1 MFSVR
6 REVVAE
12 GTTAVAGR
20 PREATRS
27 WQRPVTA
34 GVALALLLGNAAG
47 IVWLWYDGGNLTGVD
62 DAAELVTSLARL
74 TGLLGAY
81 LALIQV
87 LLLARLPWLD
97 RLIGFDHLTVVHRW
111 NGNACIALVV
121 AHTVLSVWG
130 YALLDDVS
138 LWAEVETLLGAG
150 VYPGMITATVGTALL
165 VAVGLTSVVIARRRL
180 PYEWWYAIHLA
191 AYAGIALA
199 WFHQIP
205 TGNELALDDVAANY
219 WRALYLVTLGAI
231 VVFRLG
237 VPVVNALRFRL
248 RVAEV
253 VPEGPDVVSVRVT
266 GHRLDGLGARPG
278 QFFLW
283 RFLSHG
289 RWWESHPFSLSEAP
303 NGNSLRMTAKGVG
316 DYTRR
321 LRDLRPGTHVFVE
334 GPFGVFTTEARR
346 CTKTLLIA
354 GGIGITPIRALLDE
368 LDGDTIVLYRVIEED
383 EVLFTDELERVRA
396 HVEVVAGDH
405 EDEHGHD
412 LLSAEHLRELVP
424 DIAERDVF
432 ISGPPGM
439 VSFIERNVRRTG
451 VPRRQIHSERFAL

>member
-1 MFSVR
+1 MRRVR
-6 REVVAE
+6 REVAAAR
-12 GTTAVAGR
+12 TSAVSGR
-20 PREATRS
+20 PQAATRS
-27 WQRPVTA
+27 WSRAVTA

-47 IVWLWYDGGNLTGVD
+47 IVWLWYQGGNVTDVD

-74 TGLLGAY
+74 TGLLAAY

-97 RLIGFDHLTVVHRW
+97 RLVGFDHLTVVHRW
-111 NGNACIALVV
+111 NGHACIVLVV
-121 AHTVLSVWG
+121 AHTLLTVWG

-165 VAVGLTSVVIARRRL
+165 LGVGLTSIAVARRRL

-191 AYAGIALA
+191 AYAAIALA

-205 TGNELALDDVAANY
+205 TGNELAIDEVAANY
-219 WRALYLVTLGAI
+219 WRALYIVTLGAI

-237 VPVVNALRFRL
+237 VPLVNALRFRL
-248 RVAEV
+248 QVAEV
-253 VPEGPDVVSVRVT
+253 VPEGEGAVSVRVT
-266 GHRLDGLGARPG
+266 GRRLDRLGARSG

-283 RFLSHG
+283 RFLTRD
-289 RWWESHPFSLSEAP
+289 RWWEAHPFSLSEAP
-303 NGNSLRMTAKGVG
+303 DGRSLRLTAKAVG
-316 DYTRR
+316 DYTRG
-321 LRDLRPGTHVFVE
+321 LRELPAGTHVVAE

-346 CTKTLLIA
+346 REKTLLIA
-354 GGIGITPIRALLDE
+354 GGIGITPIRALVDE

-383 EVLFTDELERVRA
+383 EALFAEELRDVPARVELL
-396 HVEVVAGDH
+396 VGDH
-405 EDEHGHD
+405 RDDHGRD

-424 DIAERDVF
+424 DIVERDVF
-432 ISGPPGM
+432 VSGPPGL
-439 VSFIERNVRRTG
+439 VNFIERNVRRTG

>member
-1 MFSVR
+1 MR
-6 REVVAE
+6 WWA
-12 GTTAVAGR
+12 A
-20 PREATRS
+20 
-27 WQRPVTA
+27 
-34 GVALALLLGNAAG
+34 VALALLIGNAAG
-47 IVWLWYDGGNLTGVD
+47 IVWLWYANGNVTEVD
-62 DAAELVTSLARL
+62 DTAELVTSIARL
-74 TGLLGAY
+74 TGLLAAY
-81 LALIQV
+81 LALVQV

-97 RLIGFDHLTVVHRW
+97 RLLGFDHLTVVHRW
-111 NGNACIALVV
+111 NGHATIALVV

-165 VAVGLTSVVIARRRL
+165 LAVGLTSVAVARRRL

-205 TGNELALDDVAANY
+205 TGNELAMDEVAANY
-219 WRALYLVTLGAI
+219 WRALYVVMLGAV

-237 VPVVNALRFRL
+237 VPAVNALRFRL

-253 VPEGPDVVSVRVT
+253 VPEGRDVVSVRIT
-266 GHRLDGLGARPG
+266 GRRLDRLDARPG

-283 RFLSHG
+283 RFLTRG
-289 RWWESHPFSLSEAP
+289 RWWEAHPFSLSEAP
-303 NGNSLRMTAKGVG
+303 DGRSLRMTAKAVG
-316 DYTRR
+316 DYTSNMRE
-321 LRDLRPGTHVFVE
+321 LEPGTRVVAE
-334 GPFGVFTTEARR
+334 GPFGVFTSDARR
-346 CTKTLLIA
+346 CDKTVLIA

-368 LDGDTIVLYRVIEED
+368 LDGDTILLYRVIDAD
-383 EVLFTDELERVRA
+383 EAIFAGELERVRA
-396 HVEVVAGDH
+396 RVEVVVGDH
-405 EDEHGHD
+405 LDEHGHK
-412 LLSAEHLRELVP
+412 LLSPEHLRDLVP
-424 DIAERDVF
+424 DLAERDVF

-439 VSFIERNVRRTG
+439 VGTIEKNVRDAG

>member
-1 MFSVR
+1 VR
-6 REVVAE
+6 WWA
-12 GTTAVAGR
+12 A
-20 PREATRS
+20 
-27 WQRPVTA
+27 
-34 GVALALLLGNAAG
+34 VALALLIGNAAG
-47 IVWLWYDGGNLTGVD
+47 IVWLWYANGNVTEVD
-62 DAAELVTSLARL
+62 DTAELVTSIARL
-74 TGLLGAY
+74 TGLLAAY
-81 LALIQV
+81 LALVQV

-97 RLIGFDHLTVVHRW
+97 RLLGFDHLTVVHRW
-111 NGNACIALVV
+111 NGHATIALVV

-165 VAVGLTSVVIARRRL
+165 LAVGLTSVAVARRRL

-205 TGNELALDDVAANY
+205 TGNELAMDEVAANY
-219 WRALYLVTLGAI
+219 WRALYVITLGAV

-237 VPVVNALRFRL
+237 VPAVNALRFRL

-253 VPEGPDVVSVRVT
+253 VPEGRDVVSVRIT
-266 GHRLDGLGARPG
+266 GRRLDRLDARPG

-283 RFLSHG
+283 RFLTRG
-289 RWWESHPFSLSEAP
+289 RWWEAHPFSLSEAP
-303 NGNSLRMTAKGVG
+303 DGRSLRMTAKAVG
-316 DYTRR
+316 DYTSNMRE
-321 LRDLRPGTHVFVE
+321 LEPGTRVVAE
-334 GPFGVFTTEARR
+334 GPFGVFTSDARR
-346 CTKTLLIA
+346 CDKTVFIA

-368 LDGDTIVLYRVIEED
+368 LDGDTILLYRVIDAD
-383 EVLFTDELERVRA
+383 EAIFAGELERVRA
-396 HVEVVAGDH
+396 RVEVVVGDH
-405 EDEHGHD
+405 LDEHGHK
-412 LLSAEHLRELVP
+412 LLSPEHLRDLVP
-424 DIAERDVF
+424 DLAERDVF

-439 VSFIERNVRRTG
+439 VGTIEKNVRDAG

>member
-1 MFSVR
+1 VR
-6 REVVAE
+6 WWA
-12 GTTAVAGR
+12 A
-20 PREATRS
+20 
-27 WQRPVTA
+27 
-34 GVALALLLGNAAG
+34 VALALLIGNAAG
-47 IVWLWYDGGNLTGVD
+47 IVWLWYANGNVTEVD
-62 DAAELVTSLARL
+62 DTAELVTSIARL
-74 TGLLGAY
+74 TGLLAAY
-81 LALIQV
+81 LALVQV

-97 RLIGFDHLTVVHRW
+97 RLLGFDHLTVVHRW
-111 NGNACIALVV
+111 NGHATIALVV

-165 VAVGLTSVVIARRRL
+165 LAVGLTSVAVARRRL

-205 TGNELALDDVAANY
+205 TGNELAMDEVAANY
-219 WRALYLVTLGAI
+219 WRALYVVMLGAV

-237 VPVVNALRFRL
+237 VPAVNALRFRL

-253 VPEGPDVVSVRVT
+253 VPEGRDVVSVRIT
-266 GHRLDGLGARPG
+266 GRRLDRLDARPG

-283 RFLSHG
+283 RFLTRG
-289 RWWESHPFSLSEAP
+289 RWWEAHPFSLSEAP
-303 NGNSLRMTAKGVG
+303 DGRSLRMTAKAVG
-316 DYTRR
+316 DYTSNMRE
-321 LRDLRPGTHVFVE
+321 LEPGTRVVAE
-334 GPFGVFTTEARR
+334 GPFGVFTSDARR
-346 CTKTLLIA
+346 CDKTVLIA

-368 LDGDTIVLYRVIEED
+368 LDGDTILLYRVIDAD
-383 EVLFTDELERVRA
+383 EAIFAGELERVRA
-396 HVEVVAGDH
+396 RVEVVVGDH
-405 EDEHGHD
+405 LDEHGHK
-412 LLSAEHLRELVP
+412 LLSPEHLRDLVP
-424 DIAERDVF
+424 DLAERDVF

-439 VSFIERNVRRTG
+439 VGTIEKNVRDAG

>member
-1 MFSVR
+1 VR
-6 REVVAE
+6 WWA
-12 GTTAVAGR
+12 A
-20 PREATRS
+20 
-27 WQRPVTA
+27 
-34 GVALALLLGNAAG
+34 VALALLIGNAAG
-47 IVWLWYDGGNLTGVD
+47 IVWLWYANGNVTEAD
-62 DAAELVTSLARL
+62 DTAELVTSIARL
-74 TGLLGAY
+74 TGLLAAY
-81 LALIQV
+81 LALVQV

-97 RLIGFDHLTVVHRW
+97 RLLGFDHLTVVHRW
-111 NGNACIALVV
+111 NGHATIALVV

-165 VAVGLTSVVIARRRL
+165 LAVGLTSVAVARRRL

-205 TGNELALDDVAANY
+205 TGNELAMDEVAANY
-219 WRALYLVTLGAI
+219 WRALYVVMLGAV

-237 VPVVNALRFRL
+237 VPAVNALRFRL

-253 VPEGPDVVSVRVT
+253 VPEGRDVVSVRIT
-266 GHRLDGLGARPG
+266 GRRLDRLDARPG

-283 RFLSHG
+283 RFLTRG
-289 RWWESHPFSLSEAP
+289 RWWEAHPFSLSEAP
-303 NGNSLRMTAKGVG
+303 DGRSLRMTAKAVG
-316 DYTRR
+316 DYTSNMRE
-321 LRDLRPGTHVFVE
+321 LEPGTRVVAE
-334 GPFGVFTTEARR
+334 GPFGVFTSDARR
-346 CTKTLLIA
+346 CDKTVLIA

-368 LDGDTIVLYRVIEED
+368 LDGDTILLYRVIDAD
-383 EVLFTDELERVRA
+383 EAIFAGELERVRA
-396 HVEVVAGDH
+396 RVEVVVGDH
-405 EDEHGHD
+405 LDEHGHK
-412 LLSAEHLRELVP
+412 LLSPEHLRDLVP
-424 DIAERDVF
+424 DLAERDVF

-439 VSFIERNVRRTG
+439 VGTIEKNVRDAG

>member
-1 MFSVR
+1 VR
-6 REVVAE
+6 WWA
-12 GTTAVAGR
+12 A
-20 PREATRS
+20 
-27 WQRPVTA
+27 
-34 GVALALLLGNAAG
+34 VALALLIGNAAG
-47 IVWLWYDGGNLTGVD
+47 IVWLWYANGNVTEVD
-62 DAAELVTSLARL
+62 DTAELVTSIARL
-74 TGLLGAY
+74 TGLLAAY
-81 LALIQV
+81 LALVQV

-97 RLIGFDHLTVVHRW
+97 RLLGFDHLTVVHRW
-111 NGNACIALVV
+111 NGHATIALVV

-165 VAVGLTSVVIARRRL
+165 LAVGLTSVAVARRRL

-205 TGNELALDDVAANY
+205 TGNELAMDEVAANY
-219 WRALYLVTLGAI
+219 WRALYVITLGAV

-237 VPVVNALRFRL
+237 VPAVNALRFRL

-253 VPEGPDVVSVRVT
+253 VPEGRDVVSVRIT
-266 GHRLDGLGARPG
+266 GRRLDRLDARPG

-283 RFLSHG
+283 RFLTRG
-289 RWWESHPFSLSEAP
+289 RWWEAHPFSLSEAP
-303 NGNSLRMTAKGVG
+303 DGRSLRMTAKAVG
-316 DYTRR
+316 DYTSNIRE
-321 LRDLRPGTHVFVE
+321 LEPGTRVVAE
-334 GPFGVFTTEARR
+334 GPFGVFTSDARR
-346 CTKTLLIA
+346 CDKTVLIA

-368 LDGDTIVLYRVIEED
+368 LDGDTILLYRVIDAD
-383 EVLFTDELERVRA
+383 EAIFAGELERVRA
-396 HVEVVAGDH
+396 RVEVVVGDH
-405 EDEHGHD
+405 LDEHGHK
-412 LLSAEHLRELVP
+412 LLSPEHLRDLVP
-424 DIAERDVF
+424 DLAERDVF

-439 VSFIERNVRRTG
+439 VGTIEKNVRDAG